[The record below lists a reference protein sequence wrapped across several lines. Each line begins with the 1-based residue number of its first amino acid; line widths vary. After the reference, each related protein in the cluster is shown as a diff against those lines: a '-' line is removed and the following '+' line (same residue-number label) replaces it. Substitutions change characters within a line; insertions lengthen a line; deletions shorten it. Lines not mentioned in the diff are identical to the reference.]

1 MSDPFDAALEVLAA
15 GGVVAA
21 ATETLFGLLADAG
34 SPSAVARVA
43 ALKPRD
49 DKAFPLIVSSRESW
63 AALTLAIPEAASAL
77 ATAFWPGP
85 LTLAIHAGPGLDSRL
100 VSAGTVAVRL
110 PAASPAAVL
119 VARFG
124 RPLTA
129 TSANPSGLP
138 PSADPAVVRR
148 YFAEAIAAGE
158 LFVLDEPAPGG
169 PPSTVV
175 VVKGAE
181 IEIARE
187 GAISADHVRRAVQ
200 GLAR

>member
-1 MSDPFDAALEVLAA
+1 MSAAFDAALDVLAA

-21 ATETLFGLLADAG
+21 ATETLFGLLADAR
-34 SPSAVARVA
+34 SSEAVARVA

-49 DKAFPLIVSSRESW
+49 DKAFPLILSSRESW
-63 AALTLAIPEAASAL
+63 SAFAPDVPEVAAAL

-85 LTLAIHAGPGLDSRL
+85 LTIAVPARPGLDPRL

-110 PAASPAAVL
+110 PAPSPAARL
-119 VARFG
+119 AARFG
-124 RPLTA
+124 GALTA

-138 PSADPAVVRR
+138 PSADPATVRG
-148 YFAEAIAAGE
+148 YFADAIAAGA

-175 VVKGAE
+175 VVTGSKVE
-181 IEIARE
+181 IVRE
-187 GAISADHVRRAVQ
+187 GAISAERVLGAVGRA
-200 GLAR
+200 R